1 MAALFIEGIDLRTAY
16 EGGPTQIDLSGV
28 HFSVAA
34 PSPPPIVLT
43 PHFVV
48 LVRCAPTETGN
59 GVLET
64 IFKLGEEQLARNV
77 QPLQIEPGKF
87 TYRLIRAELELP
99 DYGQVEAH
107 CQVDGI
113 PPTIVPYTILPPQAV
128 E

>member
-1 MAALFIEGIDLRTAY
+1 MAALFIDGIDLRTAY

-28 HFSVAA
+28 HFSIAA
-34 PSPPPIVLT
+34 PSPPPFTLT

-48 LVRCAPTETGN
+48 LVRCAPGEPGS
-59 GVLET
+59 GALET
-64 IFKLGEEQLARNV
+64 VFKLDDTQLARNV

-99 DYGQVEAH
+99 TYGQVEAH
-107 CQVDGI
+107 CQVDGGH
-113 PPTIVPYTILPPQAV
+113 TTVVPYSVIPAPD